1 MVHRLLLSSLL
12 GVALLPSP
20 AQAFCGFY
28 VSSAGADL
36 FNDATMVVLM
46 RDGTR
51 TVLSMQNNYRGPT
64 QDFALVIPVPVILKK
79 DMVKTLPKNVFERID
94 ALSSPRLVEYF
105 EPGECPPPPPMAAA
119 IPSMAPVAESGV
131 RRDLGVKIEA
141 KFEVGEYEILILSA
155 KEALGLEIWLKEN
168 KYKIPANAAPLLAPY
183 IQNNWKFFVAK
194 VNAKKV
200 TFVDGQA
207 VLSPLRFHYDAEKFE
222 LPIRL
227 GLANSAGTQ
236 DLVVHVISKQ
246 RYELANRPNVL
257 VPTNVEVTPA
267 VEPEFGPFYASIIE
281 KTFDKNP
288 EAAITEFAW
297 KGAMPPPQTM
307 VSGGIYGVTCDPCP
321 PPHPVDDPLTRF
333 LGADVMPGVKT
344 DEDVAKFAREATLTR
359 LHLRY
364 GKDTAKDDLVFR
376 ITDPVAGGVPE
387 KPRPTPAKENRFQ
400 ARYIMWKPFDPSRCW
415 GGGGGAFMGG
425 MPMPMP
431 IGPPG
436 VAPVAAP
443 GTPSNMAKPGKLTA
457 AIESYLK
464 ADVPELGLKALGT
477 VKKGPENPKLA
488 PKSK

>member
-1 MVHRLLLSSLL
+1 MFQRLRWSSVLC
-12 GVALLPSP
+12 VALLASAP
-20 AQAFCGFY
+20 AHAFCGFY

-46 RDGTR
+46 RDGAR
-51 TVLSMQNNYRGPT
+51 TVLSMQNTYRGPT

-94 ALSSPRLVEYF
+94 ALSSPRLVEYY
-105 EPGECPPPPPMAAA
+105 EPGVCPAPPPRAGAMRTAGVD
-119 IPSMAPVAESGV
+119 SKSV
-131 RRDLGVKIEA
+131 RRELGVTIEA

-168 KYKIPANAAPLLAPY
+168 KYAIPANAAPLLAPY
-183 IQNNWKFFVAK
+183 VQNDWKFFVAK

-200 TFVDGQA
+200 NFVDGQA

-257 VPTNVEVTPA
+257 VPTNIEVTPA
-267 VEPEFGPFYASIIE
+267 VENEFGPFYASIIE
-281 KTFDKNP
+281 KTFEKNP

-297 KGAMPPPQTM
+297 KGAMPPPQAM
-307 VSGGIYGVTCDPCP
+307 VGGGIYGVTCDPCP

-333 LGADVMPGVKT
+333 LGADVLPDVKT

-376 ITDPVAGGVPE
+376 ISDPVAGGIPE
-387 KPRPTPAKENRFQ
+387 KPRPTSAKDNRFQ
-400 ARYIMWKPFDPSRCW
+400 GRYIMWKPFDANRCW
-415 GGGGGAFMGG
+415 QGRGGTFRMSS
-425 MPMPMP
+425 P
-431 IGPPG
+431 
-436 VAPVAAP
+436 AP

-457 AIESYLK
+457 SVESYLK
-464 ADVPELGLKALGT
+464 SDVPELGLKVIVRAKPSLET
-477 VKKGPENPKLA
+477 PKA
-488 PKSK
+488 K